1 MKNVENLVFFTR
13 LLAWVISVPTTLI
26 KVITRIIFLTLR
38 SVLKTFLCAA
48 VLRILRRKQ
57 EITER
62 IPSWNTIHN
71 FERWKCVLRSFSN
84 MIN

>member
-48 VLRILRRKQ
+48 VWRILRRK
-57 EITER
+57 
-62 IPSWNTIHN
+62 
-71 FERWKCVLRSFSN
+71 
-84 MIN
+84 

>member
-38 SVLKTFLCAA
+38 SVKKEA
-48 VLRILRRKQ
+48 RNNR
-57 EITER
+57 E
-62 IPSWNTIHN
+62 NTILTILQ
-71 FERWKCVLRSFSN
+71 VLHFNRFNYAFSLV
-84 MIN
+84 

>member
-1 MKNVENLVFFTR
+1 MKNVRNLVFFTR

-38 SVLKTFLCAA
+38 SV
-48 VLRILRRKQ
+48 KQ

-62 IPSWNTIHN
+62 ILS
-71 FERWKCVLRSFSN
+71 
-84 MIN
+84 